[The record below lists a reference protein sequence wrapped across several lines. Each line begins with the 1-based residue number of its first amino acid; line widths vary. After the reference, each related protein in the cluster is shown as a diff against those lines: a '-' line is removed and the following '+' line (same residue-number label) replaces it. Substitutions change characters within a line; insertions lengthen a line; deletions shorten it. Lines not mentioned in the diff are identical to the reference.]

1 MLAFQKIAKEL
12 EDLML
17 TNPNFKTAQDASAV
31 FQHLQAH
38 KQEFEALKAENKRLT
53 KENESL
59 KPKATAKK

>member
-1 MLAFQKIAKEL
+1 MKHLEVVEQAIDLA
-12 EDLML
+12 
-17 TNPNFKTAQDASAV
+17 TGNGGFKTAQDASAV